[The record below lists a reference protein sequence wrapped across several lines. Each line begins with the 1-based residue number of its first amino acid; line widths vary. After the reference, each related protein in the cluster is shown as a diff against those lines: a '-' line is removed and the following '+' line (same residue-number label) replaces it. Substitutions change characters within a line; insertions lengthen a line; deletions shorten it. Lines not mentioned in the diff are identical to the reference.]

1 MKWDWGAV
9 RDFMP
14 HFWDGLLVTLQ
25 ALALG
30 SLISFALGL
39 VWALLMRAPTLPHAR
54 TSSRG
59 WYPLVRWPVGVVTE
73 FVRDTPLLVQ
83 LFFLFYV
90 LPEWGL
96 TFSAL
101 TTGVVAIGLHYSTY
115 TMQVYRAGIEAVPAG
130 QWEAATALS
139 LPARR
144 TWTAVILPQAIRRVV
159 PALGNYVI
167 SMLKDTPM
175 LMAITVLDMLGEARL
190 FSQQHFQFTEP
201 LTVIGVAF
209 VLISCPASLLLR
221 ALERRLV
228 R

>member
-1 MKWDWGAV
+1 MTWDWGAV
-9 RDFMP
+9 RAFMP

-39 VWALLMRAPTLPHAR
+39 VWALLMRTP
-54 TSSRG
+54 SR
-59 WYPLVRWPVGVVTE
+59 WVRWPVGIVTE

-101 TTGVVAIGLHYSTY
+101 TTGVLAIGLHYSTY

-139 LPARR
+139 LPLGR

-167 SMLKDTPM
+167 AMLKDTPM
-175 LMAITVLDMLGEARL
+175 LMTITILDMLGEARL
-190 FSQQHFQFTEP
+190 FSQQHFQYTEP

-209 VLISCPASLLLR
+209 VLISYPASLLLR

>member
-1 MKWDWGAV
+1 MTWDWSAV
-9 RDFMP
+9 GDFMP

-25 ALALG
+25 ALVLG

-39 VWALLMRAPTLPHAR
+39 VWALLMRAP
-54 TSSRG
+54 SR
-59 WYPLVRWPVGVVTE
+59 WVRWPVGVVTE
-73 FVRDTPLLVQ
+73 FIRNTPLLVQ

-90 LPEWGL
+90 LPEWDI
-96 TFSAL
+96 TFSAM

-115 TMQVYRAGIEAVPAG
+115 TMQVYRAGIEGVPAG
-130 QWEAATALS
+130 QWEAATALN
-139 LPARR
+139 LPMTR

-167 SMLKDTPM
+167 SMLKDTPL

-190 FSQQHFQFTEP
+190 FAQQNFQFTEP

-209 VLISCPASLLLR
+209 ILISYPASLLMR

>member
-1 MKWDWGAV
+1 MKWDWSAV
-9 RDFMP
+9 GDFMP

-25 ALALG
+25 ALVLG

-39 VWALLMRAPTLPHAR
+39 VWALLMRTPTR
-54 TSSRG
+54 
-59 WYPLVRWPVGVVTE
+59 WVRWPVGVVTE
-73 FVRDTPLLVQ
+73 FVRNTPLLVQ

-90 LPEWGL
+90 LPEWGV

-115 TMQVYRAGIEAVPAG
+115 TMQVYRAGIEGVPAG
-130 QWEAATALS
+130 QWEAATALN
-139 LPARR
+139 LPLTR

-167 SMLKDTPM
+167 SMLKDTPL

-190 FSQQHFQFTEP
+190 FSQEHFQFTEP

-209 VLISCPASLLLR
+209 ILISYPASLLMR

>member
-1 MKWDWGAV
+1 VKWDWGAV

-39 VWALLMRAPTLPHAR
+39 VWTLLMRTP
-54 TSSRG
+54 SR
-59 WYPLVRWPVGVVTE
+59 WVRWPVGIVTE
-73 FVRDTPLLVQ
+73 FIRDTPLLVQ

-101 TTGVVAIGLHYSTY
+101 TTGVIAIGLHYSTY

-139 LPARR
+139 LSMRR
-144 TWTAVILPQAIRRVV
+144 TWTVVILPQAIRRVV

-167 SMLKDTPM
+167 SMLKDTPL

-209 VLISCPASLLLR
+209 VLISYPASLLLR

>member
-1 MKWDWGAV
+1 MNWDWNAV

-14 HFWDGLLVTLQ
+14 LLWDGTLVTLR

-30 SLISFALGL
+30 SLISFTLGL
-39 VWALLMRAPTLPHAR
+39 LWALLMRTPTR
-54 TSSRG
+54 F
-59 WYPLVRWPVGVVTE
+59 VRWPVGAVTE

-96 TFSAL
+96 TLSAM

-130 QWEAATALS
+130 QWEAATALN
-139 LPARR
+139 LPRGR
-144 TWTAVILPQAIRRVV
+144 TWRAVILPQAVRRVV

-167 SMLKDTPM
+167 AMLKDTPL
-175 LMAITVLDMLGEARL
+175 LMAITVLEMLGRARL
-190 FSQQHFQFTEP
+190 FSQQHFRFTEP

-209 VLISCPASLLLR
+209 VVISVLASFLLR
-221 ALERRLV
+221 TLERRLV